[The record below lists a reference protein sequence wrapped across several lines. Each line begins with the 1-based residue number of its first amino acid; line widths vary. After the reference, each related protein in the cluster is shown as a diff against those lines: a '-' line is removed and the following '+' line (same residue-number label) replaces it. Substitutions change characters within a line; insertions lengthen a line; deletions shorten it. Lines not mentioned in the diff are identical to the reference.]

1 MFVSELRATL
11 ADSGLDAEAIDN
23 AIAKA
28 VSSGRAT
35 DDSVSDDDILAKA
48 QALADA
54 ELDVDDDVPDL
65 FDIADEDDTDAFAKG
80 AESMLTIAERV
91 GQGADAAIDAIFKG
105 NATLAGAQREVAG
118 VVNVLAKAVVG
129 QNATLQTQQ
138 AQLDRIEKALGV
150 AQPPRAVTGHVA
162 ATPSPLDA
170 LPGVVSLTNNE
181 AASYVLELQKAAS
194 AEGNAARVQ
203 SLAYAV
209 RELESSAPVAHV
221 FQSFGIPAPTSRA

>member
-1 MFVSELRATL
+1 MFTSELRATL

-28 VSSGRAT
+28 VASGRAT
-35 DDSVSDDDILAKA
+35 DDSVSDDDILQKA

-54 ELDVDDDVPDL
+54 DLDVDDDVPDL
-65 FDIADEDDTDAFAKG
+65 FDITDDDTDAFAKG

-91 GQGADAAIDAIFKG
+91 GQGADAAVEAIFKS

-129 QNATLQTQQ
+129 QNATLQMQQ
-138 AQLDRIEKALGV
+138 AQLDRIEKAL
-150 AQPPRAVTGHVA
+150 AIPQQPRAVTGHVA

-170 LPGVVSLTNNE
+170 LPGAVSLTNSE
-181 AASYVLELQKAAS
+181 AASHVLALQKSAS
-194 AEGNAARVQ
+194 ESGDTARVQ
-203 SLAYAV
+203 SLAYAI

-221 FQSFGIPAPTSRA
+221 FQSFQIPAPTSRA